1 MERTLCVWY
10 PDWPL
15 RRPDAPPDSPCQA
28 VGDDNRVIALNSL
41 AADAGIQIGM
51 WRREAEAV
59 CPVVFTVVA
68 DLGADAARFE
78 PVVTAIEDLIPRV
91 EVVAPGL
98 ALAPV
103 TGAVR
108 YFGSEETLVARAAKE
123 VDART
128 GPGYRLGLAA
138 GPFAA
143 RRAADLATAEDP
155 IYVVTDDTA
164 FLGSLDIATLGKEEL
179 AATFRWL
186 GITTL
191 GELSR
196 LPREAIVSRFGP
208 DGLAAHRLAHG
219 DDRPAYPRQIPPN
232 LAVEDRF
239 VPPLESLE
247 QAAFEARG
255 LAHRLMTELDE
266 HGVAPHRVEIEA
278 EADDGSI
285 RVRTWRSSDPFTE
298 EAVAERV
305 RWQLRAW
312 LDHSRFRSGPGI
324 RGGLV
329 RLRIAPADVS
339 GEGRQL
345 ALHEDA
351 RSAAEA
357 DRALTQTQAIVGM
370 DGVLQAI
377 PQGGRDPI
385 ERVAW
390 YRWGDEAPQPE
401 RDPAAPWP
409 GQTPSPSPALV
420 PPEPVPLEVEWE
432 AGMPVRVRLGSRW
445 EPVLSWAGPWRR
457 VGRWWQ
463 GEGPGDRYQI
473 VTSAGA
479 FLCEVNNDRTFL
491 TGVYD

>member
-1 MERTLCVWY
+1 MERMLCVWY

-15 RRPDAPPDSPCQA
+15 RRPDASPDRPCQA
-28 VGDDNRVIALNSL
+28 VGDDNRVMALNSL
-41 AADAGIQIGM
+41 AADAGVKIGM
-51 WRREAEAV
+51 RRREAEAV
-59 CPVVFTVVA
+59 CPVVLTVVA
-68 DLGADAARFE
+68 DPGADAVRFE
-78 PVVTAIEDLIPRV
+78 PVVAAIESLIPRV
-91 EVVAPGL
+91 ELMAPGL

-103 TGAVR
+103 AGAIR
-108 YFGSEETLVARAAKE
+108 YFGSEQTLVANVAKE
-123 VDART
+123 VDLHT

-143 RRAADLATAEDP
+143 RRAADLATAEEP
-155 IYVVTDDTA
+155 AYVVTDDAA
-164 FLGSLDIATLGKEEL
+164 FRAALDITSLGKEDL

-191 GELSR
+191 GELSQ

-219 DDRPAYPRQIPPN
+219 EDRPASPRQIPPD

-239 VPPLESLE
+239 SPPLESLE

-255 LAHRLMTELDE
+255 LAHRLVMELMQY
-266 HGVAPHRVEIEA
+266 GVAPHRVEIEA
-278 EADDGSI
+278 EADDGAV
-285 RVRTWRSSDPFTE
+285 RVRTWRSTDPFTE

-312 LDHSRFRSGPGI
+312 LDHARFRSGPGI

-357 DRALTQTQAIVGM
+357 DRVLTQTQAIVGM

-377 PQGGRDPI
+377 PQGGRDPG

-390 YRWGDEAPQPE
+390 YRWGEEAPQLM
-401 RDPAAPWP
+401 RDPTAPWP
-409 GQTPSPSPALV
+409 GQTPTPSPALV
-420 PPEPVPLEVEWE
+420 PPEPMALDVDWE

-463 GEGPGDRYQI
+463 GEGPGDRYQL

-479 FLCEVNNDRTFL
+479 FLCEVRDGRTLL